1 MGAYAF
7 PVFALV
13 NTGQPVLIV
22 AAFAISIGV
31 IWAAFAG
38 IQGSWF
44 SELFSIT
51 AARPG
56 ASIGYQFAAS
66 ISGFAP
72 FIGALLASRYGWH
85 GPAAFIVPAGH
96 FRVPTN
102 PTHTKSSPYLP
113 LELLATRAFH
123 PRTVANNLHPHRS
136 EGDHE
141 MSPQPLTDNAKKM
154 LSKPNPS
161 VISTLRR
168 DGQPVSAATWY
179 LLRDDHILVNMD
191 NGRVRLQH
199 MRNDP
204 RVSLTVIDE
213 ADWYTHVTIIG
224 RVTKIYDDDNFSDID
239 ALSRHYTG
247 KPYPRRDRPRVNALI
262 EIDRVH
268 GWGAQKNN
276 DQPDGRGSNT

>member
-1 MGAYAF
+1 
-7 PVFALV
+7 
-13 NTGQPVLIV
+13 
-22 AAFAISIGV
+22 
-31 IWAAFAG
+31 
-38 IQGSWF
+38 
-44 SELFSIT
+44 
-51 AARPG
+51 
-56 ASIGYQFAAS
+56 
-66 ISGFAP
+66 
-72 FIGALLASRYGWH
+72 
-85 GPAAFIVPAGH
+85 
-96 FRVPTN
+96 
-102 PTHTKSSPYLP
+102 
-113 LELLATRAFH
+113 
-123 PRTVANNLHPHRS
+123 
-136 EGDHE
+136 